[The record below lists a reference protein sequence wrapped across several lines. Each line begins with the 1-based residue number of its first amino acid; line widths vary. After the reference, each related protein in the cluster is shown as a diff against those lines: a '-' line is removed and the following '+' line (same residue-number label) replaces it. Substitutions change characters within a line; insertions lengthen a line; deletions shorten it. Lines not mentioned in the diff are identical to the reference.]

1 MTAHWRKTVLFVL
14 IALALAAC
22 GSEGDDLASDAPAQE
37 TTTTAAPETTTTTTT
52 TAAPTTTAAAT
63 TEAPEATAP
72 PASSAGVSAFGSAI
86 LNPENIEGL
95 SEAEAACVRDG
106 VGDVD
111 SAAGFDALAPEDQVR
126 TIEAGIDCAS
136 SALRPVFLQSF
147 TSAGGTDGN
156 LFDSIGAEAG
166 ECFFDGVS
174 VDDADQANQISAL
187 VYANAEQ
194 PAPEA
199 AINPGA
205 NLLADC
211 ADFTV
216 IFSAIAGNDPTLLSG
231 IDQSCVDET
240 FDREASVDLYSTLL
254 TQPGALDGAEVPESL
269 TGLFACFDI
278 GEILAQ
284 QFGGAEV
291 ISNDEISCLNE
302 VFQSPEVIA
311 GLVGG
316 GGAGQLPPE
325 ALTGL
330 ISCLD
335 PETLGGLIGN

>member
-1 MTAHWRKTVLFVL
+1 MNKHWRKALFVVL
-14 IALALAAC
+14 LGLALAAC
-22 GSEGDDLASDAPAQE
+22 GGEEDLASDAAVDE
-37 TTTTAAPETTTTTTT
+37 STTTEAPATTTTTTT
-52 TAAPTTTAAAT
+52 TAAPTTTATAT
-63 TEAPEATAP
+63 IEAPEATAP
-72 PASSAGVSAFGSAI
+72 PASSAGVSAFGSAL

-174 VDDADQANQISAL
+174 VDDADQANRISAL

-254 TQPGALDGAEVPESL
+254 AEPAVLDGAEVPESL
-269 TGLFACFDI
+269 NGLFACFSV
-278 GEILAQ
+278 GEILVE
-284 QFGGAEV
+284 QFGAAEV
-291 ISNDEISCLNE
+291 ISEEEITCIDEI
-302 VFQSPEVIA
+302 FQSPEVVS
-311 GLVGG
+311 GLFQSGG
-316 GGAGQLPPE
+316 NGDLPPE

>member
-1 MTAHWRKTVLFVL
+1 MTAHWRKAVLFVL

-52 TAAPTTTAAAT
+52 TAALTTTAAAT
-63 TEAPEATAP
+63 IEAPEATAP

-174 VDDADQANQISAL
+174 VDDADQANRISAL

-254 TQPGALDGAEVPESL
+254 AEPAVLDGAEVPESL
-269 TGLFACFDI
+269 NGLFACFSV
-278 GEILAQ
+278 GEILVE
-284 QFGGAEV
+284 QFGAAEV
-291 ISNDEISCLNE
+291 ISEEEITCIDEI
-302 VFQSPEVIA
+302 FQSPEVVS
-311 GLVGG
+311 GLFQSGG
-316 GGAGQLPPE
+316 NGDLPPE